1 MRRDNPL
8 RDRSV
13 ELSVSIITLV
23 RDVRAR
29 SHEFALCDQLIRSG
43 TAPGALIAESADSE
57 SPADMVHKLSIA
69 LKEARE
75 TEYWL
80 EVFQRCELADLT
92 IIDTIRSCLNEVISM
107 LIASKRTLRS
117 RLPPKH

>member
-23 RDVRAR
+23 REVRAR

-43 TAPGALIAESADSE
+43 TAPGAVIAESADSE

-80 EVFQRCELADLT
+80 EVFQ
-92 IIDTIRSCLNEVISM
+92 NEVISM